1 MHNMNNIPV
10 YHPKSIGPFKLDA
23 VKELTHLKES
33 YIFIYR
39 HDSFEYYVEL
49 YHYKER
55 YGYTYSL
62 HAISE
67 KHNDSFLDFRFSADR
82 INKFDKVENEFFSLM
97 NGLFLTRSIEE
108 EIGGW

>member
-1 MHNMNNIPV
+1 MNNIPV
-10 YHPKSIGPFKLDA
+10 YHPKSIGPFKLDT

-39 HDSFEYYVEL
+39 HDSFEYYIEL
-49 YHYKER
+49 YHYKD
-55 YGYTYSL
+55 TYSL

-67 KHNDSFLDFRFSADR
+67 KHNDSFLESRFSADR
-82 INKFDKVENEFFSLM
+82 INKFDKVENEFFLLM